1 MKVSNFLRIVAVL
14 PLWLTFGCKDSDSV
28 VLSKEGRNAFIQ
40 VDGAIKVTV
49 SDSSNIVDVSIYN
62 NGDMIFSIGLEK
74 GRREPDS
81 VMRFLEAKNGDVFL
95 LKYDE
100 EGEVE
105 KRVNL
110 SRRNGMNPEDMN
122 LQANQ

>member
-1 MKVSNFLRIVAVL
+1 MKISKFLRIVAVL
-14 PLWLTFGCKDSDSV
+14 PLWLAFGCKESDSI
-28 VLSKEGRNAFIQ
+28 VLSKEDGNAFIQ
-40 VDGAIKVTV
+40 VDGAITVTV
-49 SDSSNIVDVSIYN
+49 ADSSNIVNVSIYN
-62 NGDMIFSIGLEK
+62 NKDMVFSISLEK

-105 KRVNL
+105 KRINL
-110 SRRNGMNPEDMN
+110 SSRNEIK
-122 LQANQ
+122 